1 MVTSNITC
9 PLTISRGVNI
19 GALSPTDMTA
29 AMQYRK
35 IVAEIPYIKNKNTLA
50 VNKYKN
56 YRMQKIGLQQLFV
69 LIFLINEHAFR
80 QIMLTFCTSW
90 ADLLNNGCISL
101 KKVNALRVYGKFC
114 GINEKYTI

>member
-1 MVTSNITC
+1 MVTINITC

-50 VNKYKN
+50 ANKYKN
-56 YRMQKIGLQQLFV
+56 YSMLKTWLQQLLI

-80 QIMLTFCTSW
+80 
-90 ADLLNNGCISL
+90 
-101 KKVNALRVYGKFC
+101 
-114 GINEKYTI
+114 

>member
-19 GALSPTDMTA
+19 AALSPTDMTA

-50 VNKYKN
+50 ANKYKN
-56 YRMQKIGLQQLFV
+56 YSMLKTRSEEHTSELQS
-69 LIFLINEHAFR
+69 H
-80 QIMLTFCTSW
+80 S
-90 ADLLNNGCISL
+90 DLVCRLLLEKKKHKKKKKKHRKNN
-101 KKVNALRVYGKFC
+101 
-114 GINEKYTI
+114 YTNQRN